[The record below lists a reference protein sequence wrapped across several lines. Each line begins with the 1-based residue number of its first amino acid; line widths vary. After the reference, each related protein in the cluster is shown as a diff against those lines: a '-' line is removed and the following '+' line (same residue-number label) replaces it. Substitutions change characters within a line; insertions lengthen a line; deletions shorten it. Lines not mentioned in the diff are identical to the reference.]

1 MNPNARF
8 RAGLV
13 LGAALLLT
21 TSGTALAQDAGQPG
35 EWLTRYSSARSLGL
49 GGAYVATADDPLGVL
64 WNPAGLSFMDRNEV
78 RFENS
83 HLFEQTSINALG
95 FAVPGSR
102 WPSLGVSVVSLGS
115 GDFQRTNDVNDPL
128 GTFSEGET
136 AYLITASKAVS
147 PRFSLGANFK
157 LVQQTLESYNGGGF
171 GMDAGALLHL
181 TPHLGF
187 GLSMQNL
194 GGPTIKL
201 RDVAETYPTGVRGGA
216 SYAVLDGRGMVALEL
231 DQVKGLG
238 AKVHGGVEY
247 WIQSG
252 LGLRMGYDDNGGSA
266 GISLRIRPQYQI
278 DYAAA
283 DHPLGLEQRVGMS
296 VRFGGF
302 FASSA
307 ADPEVFSP
315 TGEHAVTRITLAA
328 RTKADPANWSL
339 EVIDKSD
346 AVVRRFGGDGQPPSH
361 LQWDGKDETGLPLP
375 DGSYRYSLVV
385 KDVAGR
391 VVHGPVRAVEISTTG
406 PQGNVPLIPVAGSGA
421 NGTGTNP

>member
-1 MNPNARF
+1 
-8 RAGLV
+8 
-13 LGAALLLT
+13 
-21 TSGTALAQDAGQPG
+21 
-35 EWLTRYSSARSLGL
+35 
-49 GGAYVATADDPLGVL
+49 
-64 WNPAGLSFMDRNEV
+64 
-78 RFENS
+78 
-83 HLFEQTSINALG
+83 
-95 FAVPGSR
+95 
-102 WPSLGVSVVSLGS
+102 
-115 GDFQRTNDVNDPL
+115 
-128 GTFSEGET
+128 
-136 AYLITASKAVS
+136 
-147 PRFSLGANFK
+147 
-157 LVQQTLESYNGGGF
+157 
-171 GMDAGALLHL
+171 
-181 TPHLGF
+181 
-187 GLSMQNL
+187 
-194 GGPTIKL
+194 
-201 RDVAETYPTGVRGGA
+201 
-216 SYAVLDGRGMVALEL
+216 MVALEL

-339 EVIDKSD
+339 EVVDKSD

-375 DGSYRYSLVV
+375 DGNYRYSLVV

>member
-1 MNPNARF
+1 MNPNTRF

-21 TSGTALAQDAGQPG
+21 TSGTALAQNAGQPG

-128 GTFSEGET
+128 GTFNEGET

-194 GGPTIKL
+194 GGPSIKL
-201 RDVAETYPTGVRGGA
+201 RDVTETYPTGVRGGA

-339 EVIDKSD
+339 EVVDKSD

-375 DGSYRYSLVV
+375 DGNYRYSLVV